1 MRITIAHHR
10 SKQEVRESV
19 DRAFNGLFQ
28 GLAGFPLQILVQQR
42 AWQGDT
48 LNFALTAKL
57 AGLSSPIRGAIEVT
71 DQDVTMDVDWGLL
84 HRLIPEKAISEL
96 LGKRIKGLLK

>member
-19 DRAFNGLFQ
+19 DRAFDDLFQ
-28 GLAGFPLQILVQQR
+28 GVAGVPLQILVQQR

-48 LNFALTAKL
+48 LNFGLTAKL
-57 AGLSSPIRGAIEVT
+57 AGMSSPIRGSIEVT
-71 DQDVTMDVDWGLL
+71 DQDLIVDVDWGLL
-84 HRLIPEKAISEL
+84 SRLIPEKAAGEL

>member
-19 DRAFNGLFQ
+19 DRAFNDLFQ

-42 AWQGDT
+42 AWQGDM

-57 AGLSSPIRGAIEVT
+57 AGLSNPIRGTIEVT
-71 DQDVTMDVDWGLL
+71 GQNLTLEVDWGLL
-84 HRLIPEKAISEL
+84 NRLIPEKAAGEV

>member
-19 DRAFNGLFQ
+19 DRAFNDLFQ

-42 AWQGDT
+42 AWQGDM

-57 AGLSSPIRGAIEVT
+57 AGLSNPIRGTIEVT
-71 DQDVTMDVDWGLL
+71 DQNLTLEVDWGLL
-84 HRLIPEKAISEL
+84 NRLIPEKAAGEV